1 MLSEIRPCIV
11 GGNKALFHGFVSIE
25 RPVEPDWKGAPAGI
39 LKIPAAI
46 VETIDGQ
53 VELAHPT
60 AIRFT
65 DSEEMFARY
74 RKDVHNDV

>member
-1 MLSEIRPCIV
+1 M
-11 GGNKALFHGFVSIE
+11 
-25 RPVEPDWKGAPAGI
+25 
-39 LKIPAAI
+39 KIPAAI

-60 AIRFT
+60 AVRFT
-65 DSEEMFARY
+65 DSDEMFARY